1 MTAPAL
7 KLQTFDSL
15 AIWKVKRFRGKHLV
29 EEYLDVTT
37 GEIFPVATIKDLGMK
52 SIRPDAQMRR
62 EVKLNKLRHE
72 VRMFA
77 TFLLKFRN
85 SLGSFL
91 MPLADLVRWYG
102 CLEGKEPKHI
112 RRYLT
117 RLVEAEVLD
126 FDHRLNADFIMF
138 ASESGRSM
146 TKGERFTAYRIY
158 DELRLRRGMHLPVW
172 RNRADPDRL
181 AA

>member
-7 KLQTFDSL
+7 KRQTFENL

-37 GEIFPVATIKDLGMK
+37 GEIFPVQIIKDLGMK
-52 SIRPDAQMRR
+52 SIRPEAQMRR
-62 EVKLNKLRHE
+62 QVKLNKLRYE

-85 SLGSFL
+85 RLGGFL
-91 MPLADLVRWYG
+91 MPLDDLVRWYG

-112 RRYLT
+112 RRC
-117 RLVEAEVLD
+117 
-126 FDHRLNADFIMF
+126 
-138 ASESGRSM
+138 
-146 TKGERFTAYRIY
+146 
-158 DELRLRRGMHLPVW
+158 
-172 RNRADPDRL
+172 
-181 AA
+181 